1 METIGVLPFS
11 WPDGNGEQV
20 AELFS
25 SQLASGGHFTVVERA
40 QLDVALKRQ
49 GIGRIGVLNE
59 KAARRLGRTLGLD
72 ALLSGKVILQP
83 EQARVIVSCRVTKAD
98 TGEVLSAKRVTVRAI
113 DALREYSRQTGKPPT
128 TDMSR
133 GNVLAKM
140 VHLAVDR
147 LLEDLQPHP
156 VKMAREF
163 EEGRALFD
171 DRTITRGIEFMK
183 ANRPRDAILLWEMV
197 LEQDPDNSAA
207 YYNLGI
213 AYESLQEYEKAE
225 KAFRMADGI
234 KPKPRYSRAAEEAK
248 AAALAR
254 LQLEADQ

>member
-1 METIGVLPFS
+1 
-11 WPDGNGEQV
+11 
-20 AELFS
+20 
-25 SQLASGGHFTVVERA
+25 
-40 QLDVALKRQ
+40 
-49 GIGRIGVLNE
+49 
-59 KAARRLGRTLGLD
+59 
-72 ALLSGKVILQP
+72 
-83 EQARVIVSCRVTKAD
+83 VSCRVTKAD

-128 TDMSR
+128 TDLSR
-133 GNVLAKM
+133 GNVLARM

-147 LLEDLQPHP
+147 LLDEIQPHP
-156 VKMAREF
+156 VTVDRTF
-163 EEGRALFD
+163 EEGRAMFD
-171 DRTITRGIEFMK
+171 DRTIARGIEFMK

-197 LEQDPDNSAA
+197 LEQDPDNTAA

-225 KAFRMADGI
+225 NAFRTAEGI

-254 LQLEADQ
+254 LRLETDQ